1 MELYTA
7 LILLGALLAI
17 LAAIPFPR
25 AGYLLNAAVVSLAI
39 GMVIFVGAVKV

>member
-7 LILLGALLAI
+7 LILLGALMALLA
-17 LAAIPFPR
+17 LFPHPR
-25 AGYLLNAAVVSLAI
+25 AGYLLNAAVVALAI